1 MGYFIAK
8 FTQASGIMWV
18 LLGLYVGIAM
28 GSMRWEA
35 TLFFAGLFIF
45 VIGYLLEKAISG
57 LDG

>member
-18 LLGLYVGIAM
+18 LLGLYVGLTA

-35 TLFFAGLFIF
+35 TFFFAGLFIF
-45 VIGYLLEKAISG
+45 VIGYLLERVISNM
-57 LDG
+57 DG